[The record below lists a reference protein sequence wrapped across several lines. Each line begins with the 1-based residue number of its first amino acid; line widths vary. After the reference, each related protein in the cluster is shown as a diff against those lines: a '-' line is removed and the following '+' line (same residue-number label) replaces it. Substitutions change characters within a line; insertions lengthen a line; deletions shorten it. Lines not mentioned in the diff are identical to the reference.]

1 MTGKQHQENRSVRR
15 LAAILATAVA
25 VIGGY
30 EGLRKTAYL
39 DPVGIPTICYGAT
52 AGVQLG
58 QVKTLEECRELL
70 AEDIYAANEIVD
82 RCITVP
88 LTEGQRIA
96 LVSFA
101 FNVGPGRAGVK
112 DGLCWLKNGRQPQIR
127 QRFNRGDYA
136 GGCRALTEG
145 WMTARGVKLP
155 GLVRRRNEE
164 RAYCEGRV
172 KIGEAA

>member
-1 MTGKQHQENRSVRR
+1 MASITQNSQRTRLTAGL
-15 LAAILATAVA
+15 LAAAVA
-25 VIGGY
+25 IIGAY
-30 EGLRKTAYL
+30 EGLRHRAYL
-39 DPVGIPTICYGAT
+39 DPIGIPTICYGHT
-52 AGVQLG
+52 AGVQLS
-58 QVKTLEECRELL
+58 QAKSTEECEGLL
-70 AEDIYAANEIVD
+70 GEEILAANGIVD

-88 LTEGQRIA
+88 LTDGQRLA

-112 DGLCWLKNGRQPQIR
+112 DGLCTLKSGRQPQIR

-145 WMTARGVKLP
+145 WMTARGVRLP

-164 RAYCEGRV
+164 RAYCEGRL